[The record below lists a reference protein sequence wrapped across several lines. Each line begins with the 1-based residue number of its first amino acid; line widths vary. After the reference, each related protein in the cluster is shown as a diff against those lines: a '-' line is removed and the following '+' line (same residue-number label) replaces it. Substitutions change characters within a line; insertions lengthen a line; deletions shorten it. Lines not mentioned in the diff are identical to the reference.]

1 MEQNRSDW
9 NGREPENSGLEAES
23 GRTSRKKKEKVKKTV
38 GQEILSWV
46 MTILLAVVA
55 ALVIRS
61 FIFEPVRVDGES
73 MLDTLQDGDI
83 MFVSKWDYNSVW
95 LSMPWQDNVA
105 KENAPRLASGFGTP
119 QRYDVVVCRYP
130 HRGDTNFVK
139 RIVGLP
145 GDTVELKNGVLYVN
159 GEKIPEEYI
168 NDGYRSGSLNE
179 LERTYVPKKG
189 DTVQIQ
195 DGKWVVNG
203 EPMDGVDTVAA
214 VNMISYGAT
223 EADTCK
229 SDWAD
234 FQEFVQAVNEGGVY
248 TVKED
253 RYFVMGDHRDS
264 SNDSRMQGSIKRDM
278 IIGKVRFV
286 VWPLNT
292 ARGVR

>member
-1 MEQNRSDW
+1 MDEKKNETETPQEQET
-9 NGREPENSGLEAES
+9 G
-23 GRTSRKKKEKVKKTV
+23 KKKEKVKKTV

-46 MTILLAVVA
+46 LTIITALVA
-55 ALVIRS
+55 ALLIRS

-95 LSMPWQDNVA
+95 LSMPWQSNVE
-105 KENAPRLASGFGTP
+105 KENAPRLATGFGAP

-139 RIVGLP
+139 RVIGLP
-145 GDTVELKNGVLYVN
+145 GDTVELRAGMLYVN
-159 GEKIPEEYI
+159 GEEVPETYI
-168 NDGYRSGSLNE
+168 NDLYRSGSLNE
-179 LERTYVPKKG
+179 LACTYVPRAG
-189 DTVQIQ
+189 DRVQYK
-195 DGKWVVNG
+195 DGQWIVNG
-203 EPMDGVDTVAA
+203 KTMENVTDVAA

-223 EADTCK
+223 ESETCK
-229 SDWAD
+229 NDWAA
-234 FQEFVQAVNEGGVY
+234 FQEYVKALQEGTEY

-264 SNDSRMQGSIKRDM
+264 SNDSRLQGSIKRDM

-286 VWPLNT
+286 FWPLNT
-292 ARGVR
+292 LRGIQ